1 MSASDKWTR
10 SARPGTGNRSGD
22 CPQDTLVPNCD
33 ATYWSLCD
41 RPSVTFQQDTFGI
54 L

>member
-1 MSASDKWTR
+1 MSDKRAR
-10 SARPGTGNRSGD
+10 SARPGTGNCSAD
-22 CPQDTLVPNCD
+22 CPQDSLVSNCD
-33 ATYWSLCD
+33 VTYWPCGH